1 MNSIKLP
8 NREDL
13 EHPDVFKKL
22 IEAHR
27 HLAELKGMACILPN
41 AKILL
46 MNLTLQEAKD
56 SSSIENIITT
66 QDSLYKHQ
74 IKQDVKGHNKEIHN
88 YSEALIT
95 GHEMVQSQN
104 GISINTILK
113 IQSLIEPNR
122 PGLRKV
128 PGTVLKDDLT
138 GKVVYT
144 PPSPDKIPA
153 LMSQLEKYINNNSE
167 DPLVKMAI
175 IHHHFESIHPFYD
188 GNGRTGRI
196 INILYLLLNNLL
208 ESPILYLS
216 RYILQHR
223 SAYYKLLQQVREE
236 GSWIDWI
243 TFMLQAISTI
253 SQETKELII
262 NIDKLF
268 RKYKIIIRDNHKFYS
283 HDLINTIFTHP
294 YTKAEF
300 LKKEMKISKATA
312 IRYLDAL
319 AQSTILEKNK
329 LGKETYYINKK
340 LFDLLKNS

>member
-1 MNSIKLP
+1 MDSIKLP

-95 GHEMVQSQN
+95 GHKMVQSQN

-138 GKVVYT
+138 GKVVYS
-144 PPSPDKIPA
+144 PPSPDKIPE

-236 GSWIDWI
+236 GSWRDWI
-243 TFMLQAISTI
+243 TLHVTGHFHYFPR
-253 SQETKELII
+253 
-262 NIDKLF
+262 DK
-268 RKYKIIIRDNHKFYS
+268 RVDNKH
-283 HDLINTIFTHP
+283 
-294 YTKAEF
+294 
-300 LKKEMKISKATA
+300 
-312 IRYLDAL
+312 R
-319 AQSTILEKNK
+319 
-329 LGKETYYINKK
+329 
-340 LFDLLKNS
+340 